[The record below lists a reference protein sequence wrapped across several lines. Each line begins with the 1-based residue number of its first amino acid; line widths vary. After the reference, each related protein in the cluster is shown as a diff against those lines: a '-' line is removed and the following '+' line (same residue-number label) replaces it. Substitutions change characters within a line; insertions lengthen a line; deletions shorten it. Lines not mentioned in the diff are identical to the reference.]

1 MRSWISAGAFLA
13 LVACSDSN
21 PAAPGGGAGGG
32 DAGLDA
38 SDGGPTVPGQ
48 PDTRLSIAPV
58 AGTLSLLPGQT
69 ATVKV
74 TLTRGADQASAVKIT
89 VTGLPSGF
97 TPPELTIPGNASTG
111 DLSIVVPATPTPGA
125 VKAQIVAT
133 SAAPVVSAQT
143 PLSALVHGKPGDP
156 DTTFGTN
163 GKSTDVLT
171 SPPARVSKLVSA
183 PDGSFYALGETGS
196 VVAASHLASDGKR
209 DAAYGG
215 GTLALGVVGGAAVQK
230 DGKLVV
236 VGTSTGG
243 GAIGRFDAT
252 GKPENGFTAQVSG
265 TGTNVTGTGGLTGSN
280 TINTSVGIR
289 DSDGAIF
296 VAFDNDD
303 SGTAK
308 VGQLRFETNGL
319 LHVAYGA
326 GGGVRHIN
334 GFANGLIVRNNPAS
348 PSLGSV
354 TVASVGQGF
363 YAFTQQTGDD
373 ATDAKAGTQPR
384 TTSTAFLTTRGLYAR
399 PLGLVELP
407 DGSTVM
413 PIDDDGSFYLRK
425 FDPVGNAPAT
435 TFGTGGLAGPFSFG
449 SSLASG
455 IVAQPDGKLLVMALG
470 GLMGTIFRFL
480 PDGTIDTG
488 FGSGGSIT
496 FAFNNNYPPSFVA
509 GADRIIV
516 SYVDSTT
523 TTSTLAS
530 FWQ

>member
-1 MRSWISAGAFLA
+1 MRGWTCAGAFVA

-21 PAAPGGGAGGG
+21 PAPGAGAGGTDG
-32 DAGLDA
+32 GVDA
-38 SDGGPTVPGQ
+38 SGRGPVLPGQ
-48 PDTRLSIAPV
+48 PDLSLAIAPI
-58 AGTLSLLPGQT
+58 ARTLSLLPGQMT
-69 ATVKV
+69 TVKV
-74 TLTRGADQASAVKIT
+74 TLTGGASQLSDIRIT
-89 VTGLPSGF
+89 VSGLPSDF
-97 TPPELTIPGNASTG
+97 TPPELTIPRNASTG
-111 DLSIVVPATPTPGA
+111 DLQIVVPAAPTPGA

-133 SAAPVVSAQT
+133 TADPVVTAQT
-143 PLSALVHGKPGDP
+143 PLDGLVHGKAGDP
-156 DTTFGTN
+156 DATFGMN
-163 GKSTDVLT
+163 GKTTDLLT
-171 SPPARVSKLVSA
+171 SPAARVVKLVSA
-183 PDGSFYALGETGS
+183 PDGSFFALGETGAA
-196 VVAASHLASDGKR
+196 VAASHLTNDGKR
-209 DAAYGG
+209 DASYGS
-215 GTLALGVVGGAAVQK
+215 GTLALGSVGGAALQK
-230 DGKLVV
+230 DGKMVV
-236 VGTSTGG
+236 VGSSAVGA
-243 GAIGRFDAT
+243 AIGRFDAT
-252 GKPENGFTAQVSG
+252 GKAENGFTAQLAG
-265 TGTNVTGTGGLTGSN
+265 TGASSTGTGGLSGSN
-280 TINTSVGIR
+280 DRNVSVGVR

-308 VGQLRFETNGL
+308 VGQLRFESNGL

-334 GFANGLIVRNNPAS
+334 GFSNGLLVRNDPAS
-348 PSLGSV
+348 PSLGAV

-373 ATDAKAGTQPR
+373 AADPKAGTQPH
-384 TTSTAFLTTRGLYAR
+384 TTSVTFLTTRGLYPR

-425 FDPVGNAPAT
+425 FDPIGNAPAT

-470 GLMGTIFRFL
+470 GLTATIFRFM
-480 PDGTIDTG
+480 PGGTIDTG

-516 SYVDSTT
+516 SYVDSSTT
-523 TTSTLAS
+523 ASTLAS
-530 FWQ
+530 YWQ